1 MEEKNKKEFFTCR
14 YDATF
19 KEVFMKEENKDI
31 LIALI
36 ESILDIKIKDLK
48 YLNLEKN
55 NGNIFVRRKHFD
67 FHIKTEKE
75 NIHIEVNN
83 YLEDYVRPRNM
94 AFICNTYSREVLRGE
109 EYDECTEFI
118 QINLTYKMIN
128 EYKYKN
134 KFHDEEALRVYKL
147 RDETGKTFV
156 NNFTIY
162 EFNMD
167 YYLNLWYSKDEKQ
180 IEKYKYLI
188 MLDLKKNDLN
198 ELSKKDKVVSK
209 YMAEVEK
216 VNEDPEFYEYIS
228 AEEDNRKIE
237 NSLRSQYKREGLA
250 EGREEGRAEGRA
262 EGIKVTAKKM
272 KEENIDITIISKVT
286 GLSKEEIEKL

>member
-128 EYKYKN
+128 EYKYKIYVFAISAFIAGTVGAFFAHYLSSISTASLGLEPFLLCLVMVVMGGMG
-134 KFHDEEALRVYKL
+134 KYPGAAIGAFVVKILDEALRPTL
-147 RDETGKTFV
+147 TFRLV
-156 NNFTIY
+156 ILGLIIIIVMT
-162 EFNMD
+162 
-167 YYLNLWYSKDEKQ
+167 YLPHG
-180 IEKYKYLI
+180 I
-188 MLDLKKNDLN
+188 MGLLEELKKRI
-198 ELSKKDKVVSK
+198 SHARIKK
-209 YMAEVEK
+209 
-216 VNEDPEFYEYIS
+216 
-228 AEEDNRKIE
+228 
-237 NSLRSQYKREGLA
+237 EGA
-250 EGREEGRAEGRA
+250 
-262 EGIKVTAKKM
+262 
-272 KEENIDITIISKVT
+272 
-286 GLSKEEIEKL
+286 